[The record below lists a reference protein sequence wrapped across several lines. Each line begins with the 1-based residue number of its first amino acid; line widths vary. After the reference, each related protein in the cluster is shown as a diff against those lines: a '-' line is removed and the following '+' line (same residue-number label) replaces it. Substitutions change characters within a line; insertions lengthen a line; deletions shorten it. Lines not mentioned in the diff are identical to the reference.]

1 MSFSS
6 ACVRKYESGVLDQK
20 HIEWIVEA
28 KNKGWRNVAVAN
40 AFGVSV
46 RRGAAAQPIGG
57 AGGADTQEA

>member
-46 RRGAAAQPIGG
+46 RRGQ
-57 AGGADTQEA
+57 QLSL